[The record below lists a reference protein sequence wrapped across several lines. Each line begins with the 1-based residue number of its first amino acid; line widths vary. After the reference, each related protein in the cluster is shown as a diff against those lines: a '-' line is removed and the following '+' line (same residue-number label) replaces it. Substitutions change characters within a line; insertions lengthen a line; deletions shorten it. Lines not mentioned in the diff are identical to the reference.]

1 MKPDRAAD
9 PYIKLPSMSHS
20 PENTTSANKVLIAE
34 DDPMFRRVLA
44 AAISRIGVQTETV
57 SNGDEAYERIQR
69 GGIGFLVLDYQMPI
83 CSGIELLER
92 MATGK
97 QNKHDLPPTIL
108 CTAKGFEIDGPAL
121 SERFGL
127 VAILHKPFSATQ
139 LGTLISEN
147 LL

>member
-1 MKPDRAAD
+1 
-9 PYIKLPSMSHS
+9 MSEL
-20 PENTTSANKVLIAE
+20 PENPAPCTRVLIAE
-34 DDPMFRRVLA
+34 DDPVFRRVLA
-44 AAISRIGVQTETV
+44 AAISRTGVDTETV
-57 SNGDEAYERIQR
+57 SNGNEAYERIQR
-69 GGIGFLVLDYQMPI
+69 GGVDFLVLDYQMPI
-83 CSGIELLER
+83 CSGIEFLER

-121 SERFGL
+121 SERFDL

>member
-1 MKPDRAAD
+1 MPE
-9 PYIKLPSMSHS
+9 L
-20 PENTTSANKVLIAE
+20 PENPAPCTRVLIAE
-34 DDPMFRRVLA
+34 DDPVFRRVLA
-44 AAISRIGVQTETV
+44 AAIGRIGVDTETV

-69 GGIGFLVLDYQMPI
+69 GGVDFLVLDYQMPI
-83 CSGIELLER
+83 CSGIEFLER

-139 LGTLISEN
+139 LGKLISEN

>member
-1 MKPDRAAD
+1 
-9 PYIKLPSMSHS
+9 MSEL
-20 PENTTSANKVLIAE
+20 PENPAPCTRVLIAE
-34 DDPMFRRVLA
+34 DDPVFRRVLA
-44 AAISRIGVQTETV
+44 AAISRIGVDTETV
-57 SNGDEAYERIQR
+57 SNGNEAYERIQR
-69 GGIGFLVLDYQMPI
+69 GGVDFLVLDYQMPI
-83 CSGIELLER
+83 CSGIEFLER

>member
-1 MKPDRAAD
+1 
-9 PYIKLPSMSHS
+9 MSEL
-20 PENTTSANKVLIAE
+20 PENPDPGTRVLIAE
-34 DDPMFRRVLA
+34 DDPVFRRVLA
-44 AAISRIGVQTETV
+44 AAISRIGVDTETV
-57 SNGDEAYERIQR
+57 SNGNEAYERIQR
-69 GGIGFLVLDYQMPI
+69 GGVDFLVLDYQMPI
-83 CSGIELLER
+83 CSGIEFLER